1 MRAVILIA
9 RDEYRR
15 ETMPTLYLLMAL
27 CISNHGGD
35 GAWYPANAYISKAQ
49 CEAELKNAEASVKR
63 WRHTP
68 KTLRSAQKQSF
79 RRNASAIRRAPSAPL
94 SSKVRLSLSP
104 WPLRCSL

>member
-49 CEAELKNAEASVKR
+49 CEAELKNAEASVKEMAAY
-63 WRHTP
+63 P
-68 KTLRSAQKQSF
+68 ENAQLCAK
-79 RRNASAIRRAPSAPL
+79 AIVQA
-94 SSKVRLSLSP
+94 KCVRYSP
-104 WPLRCSL
+104 RP